1 MWLGMAQCGRETYYV
16 YIYCIYIRPM
26 SLPFEPPEVSGELR
40 KRLAVKRPNFPQINY
55 IARTIHAIER
65 AEQPVAKL
73 PQGAL
78 SKWGLTPQVAEW
90 PCSNFASVV
99 RALKDPLEG
108 PIWAVSRLFRD
119 IAVVEHLRDGRDM
132 RAELQSHF
140 RGHIPFAF
148 VALAVDA
155 GRAGVLRPF
164 GIRPGKQDVTA
175 EDIRYANRLFGIA
188 MDVYDEL
195 RARLAA
201 YEIAW
206 PCHYCGRPHLEWAE
220 GYCCEECQASD
231 ERRATYVNRRD
242 RPKSKKAGARRAAKP
257 IPKGRGRRS
266 D

>member
-1 MWLGMAQCGRETYYV
+1 MACGRPRNVLPYV
-16 YIYCIYIRPM
+16 YYIYIRHV
-26 SLPFEPPEVSGELR
+26 LRFKPPDVSEELR
-40 KRLAVKRPNFPQINY
+40 KRLARTRLNFPQINY

-65 AEQPVAKL
+65 AERPLAKL
-73 PQGAL
+73 PEGAL

-99 RALKDPLEG
+99 GALKDPLEG

-132 RAELQSHF
+132 RAELRIIF
-140 RGHIPFAF
+140 
-148 VALAVDA
+148 A
-155 GRAGVLRPF
+155 GRFRCIDCTAVEAGRVGVLRRF
-164 GIRPGKQDVTA
+164 GIRPGKQDVTSA
-175 EDIRYANRLFGIA
+175 DLQYANRLFGIA

-206 PCHYCGRPHLEWAE
+206 PCHYCGRPHLEWTE

-231 ERRATYVNRRD
+231 ERRATSVNRRD
-242 RPKSKKAGARRAAKP
+242 RPKPKKAGARRAAKP
-257 IPKGRGRRS
+257 IPKGHGWRS